1 MRMSC
6 LSWIPCQYGR
16 RQTWLCPVG
25 SVRSSSYA
33 WQLWNSVSQPQPFC
47 QSGPCSLEVEL
58 QNLRTLTRRHLIN
71 VEDSRSYCSKPL
83 RKIASPCDSTMW
95 QSLPI
100 NSCCLTVAMSCF
112 PNAFREFL
120 LFPSRL
126 LSIRLMRW
134 VRQGSPGGLSTEV
147 VTRSPDRYRIRAGL
161 QEVPPSVIPVF
172 KKGSSFS
179 FLSLTPAVPSS
190 L

>member
-1 MRMSC
+1 M
-6 LSWIPCQYGR
+6 
-16 RQTWLCPVG
+16 
-25 SVRSSSYA
+25 
-33 WQLWNSVSQPQPFC
+33 
-47 QSGPCSLEVEL
+47 
-58 QNLRTLTRRHLIN
+58 
-71 VEDSRSYCSKPL
+71 
-83 RKIASPCDSTMW
+83 
-95 QSLPI
+95 
-100 NSCCLTVAMSCF
+100 
-112 PNAFREFL
+112 
-120 LFPSRL
+120 
-126 LSIRLMRW
+126 IRLMRW